1 MMRFATSIA
10 VTCYLCMVAN
20 APAQS
25 CTDSDA
31 SPSNAGNNPS
41 TRGIVTVAAL
51 TSPQTT
57 YVDTCDPLG
66 VSVKEYFCAGKG
78 AVGSQVH
85 RGLYGCLDGAL
96 VEPSMELPG
105 CFTIFTLSF
114 EFVPDVESVNW
125 IRIARVEQ
133 QIAPL
138 WILAAR
144 TSKERNKGDLQ
155 ILVRDSSLNT
165 IATLYEQ
172 IDPMY
177 HDTSSPTLLALGH
190 SRVILP
196 FYPAARSVLFR
207 AFGKEISYS
216 LTAASK
222 RCGRLPIPLGLS
234 GVEGRDVCVAG
245 TVKRAINSS
254 LFTCIPENRGREGQ
268 QSTRGS

>member
-1 MMRFATSIA
+1 MMRFANSIA
-10 VTCYLCMVAN
+10 MACYLCMVAN
-20 APAQS
+20 ATAQS

-31 SPSNAGNNPS
+31 GPSNAGNNPS
-41 TRGIVTVAAL
+41 TRGVVTVAAL
-51 TSPQTT
+51 TSAPTT
-57 YVDTCDPLG
+57 YADTCDPLG
-66 VSVKEYFCAGKG
+66 VSLKEYFCAGNG

-96 VEPSMELPG
+96 VEPSTELPG

-114 EFVPDVESVNW
+114 EFVPDAEGVKWV
-125 IRIARVEQ
+125 RIDRVKQ
-133 QIAPL
+133 QISPL

-144 TSKERNKGDLQ
+144 TSKERNKADLQ

-172 IDPMY
+172 VDPMY
-177 HDTSSPTLLALGH
+177 YDTANPTLLAQGH

-216 LTAASK
+216 LPAALM

-245 TVKRAINSS
+245 AVKRAINSS
-254 LFTCIPENRGREGQ
+254 LFTCILENKGREGQ
-268 QSTRGS
+268 RSTRGL